1 MILCNICGKKFDFIW
16 KLDRHLSGKRPCAK
30 PLPLRTSENLLNL
43 KSQNNTV
50 LTQTIENPTQKSNN
64 ELNSELNISSIS
76 INSENISNNSKCEY
90 CNKCITRKN
99 MVRHVINS
107 CRSVPIDIRDNYVRI
122 HNNHSK
128 TKNKIIKYNGNNIG
142 NYIDNSTTNNL
153 NNNNLINISNFDED
167 DYSHLT
173 FEDMKKICS
182 SGYDMYSVLG
192 DYLCRNEKNINFA
205 IPNKKEDMVHVIKN
219 NRLDV
224 VSLRDFKEAKMDRTT
239 VVLEYI
245 YNNMINSKVLS
256 DIEIRTLKDLL
267 DIDKFKQHFKYEQ
280 YLNEVYRQLLKF
292 NDHFR
297 KTFKTRKYKN
307 AIFNSVITDLK
318 HKLNPKINL
327 N

>member
-1 MILCNICGKKFDFIW
+1 MVFCKICNKEFKFIRD
-16 KLDRHLSGKRPCAK
+16 LNRHLSGKRPCGPKRDPKGPQGTLNENMTFYTEK
-30 PLPLRTSENLLNL
+30 PPEYTQMVLYDPNKHRNYI
-43 KSQNNTV
+43 TV
-50 LTQTIENPTQKSNN
+50 
-64 ELNSELNISSIS
+64 
-76 INSENISNNSKCEY
+76 KCEY
-90 CNKCITRKN
+90 CNKELRKKN
-99 MVRHVINS
+99 LRRHYINS
-107 CRSVPIDIRDNYVRI
+107 CKKISVKERKFYVYK
-122 HNNHSK
+122 HDTNQNTVES
-128 TKNKIIKYNGNNIG
+128 NKLTTNIKKI

-153 NNNNLINISNFDED
+153 NNNNLINVSNFDED

-173 FEDMKKICS
+173 YEDMKKICS
-182 SGYDMYSVLG
+182 SGYDMYAVLG

-224 VSLRDFKEAKMDRTT
+224 VSLRDFKEAKMDRSTII
-239 VVLEYI
+239 LGDI
-245 YNNMINSKVLS
+245 FDKLSKNEDLT
-256 DIEIRTLKDLL
+256 DIETRTLKDLL

-280 YLNEVYRQLLKF
+280 YLNELYRQLLKF
-292 NDHFR
+292 NEHFR